1 MVWIFF
7 VLLCGKWTRQTV
19 YFIIIEMVA
28 WIQFLEHK
36 LLFLFRIVGKNKKK
50 QQLSK
55 CGEVIIYARAPDRQE
70 YFFQCKNLLFEIY
83 WSAINLEWVKMKYK
97 HNVQHTSMRIDTY
110 TYITSHHITSIGIC
124 LYAFRW
130 YYFSPKFWSA
140 LFILLIKKKSFHYFC
155 RADSVVSYSQF
166 SILNII
172 TVNASIIS
180 VHFQS
185 SIHSTYATQ
194 LYLHSH
200 SHSHSQLCTPL
211 FAWVSVVRKINSH
224 SIDFYFVLA
233 LYKYEEI
240 YIRFGRESVA
250 TCKEKY
256 CAFWIGK
263 GAQCAYR
270 KYILHCCVRVC
281 APYRERFE
289 ACNW

>member
-110 TYITSHHITSIGIC
+110 TYITSHHIN
-124 LYAFRW
+124 RD
-130 YYFSPKFWSA
+130 
-140 LFILLIKKKSFHYFC
+140 LFIRISLVLFLPQVLI
-155 RADSVVSYSQF
+155 RIIYSP
-166 SILNII
+166 N
-172 TVNASIIS
+172 
-180 VHFQS
+180 
-185 SIHSTYATQ
+185 
-194 LYLHSH
+194 
-200 SHSHSQLCTPL
+200 
-211 FAWVSVVRKINSH
+211 
-224 SIDFYFVLA
+224 
-233 LYKYEEI
+233 
-240 YIRFGRESVA
+240 
-250 TCKEKY
+250 
-256 CAFWIGK
+256 
-263 GAQCAYR
+263 
-270 KYILHCCVRVC
+270 
-281 APYRERFE
+281 
-289 ACNW
+289 